1 MNQEDHWDGE
11 KFSVAGACGF
21 GGGKEKQKI
30 WFDEIRL
37 YSLFATKNNTLNKGI
52 LYCICVS
59 ERKQGLQTASKRK

>member
-1 MNQEDHWDGE
+1 MVRS
-11 KFSVAGACGF
+11 SVRLGHAVLEEA
-21 GGGKEKQKI
+21 KEKQKI

-37 YSLFATKNNTLNKGI
+37 YSLFATKNNKLNKGI